1 MSHIKQRIITYQQ
14 SAETMSL
21 LRYNQACIIIQ
32 GSEILIFLFKI
43 QDIFI
48 FIAPAR
54 MCYFVISPV
63 HLQINLRVLSNIHD
77 MEHFAKIVNDF

>member
-1 MSHIKQRIITYQQ
+1 MG
-14 SAETMSL
+14 L
-21 LRYNQACIIIQ
+21 LRYNEACIIIQ
-32 GSEILIFLFKI
+32 GSEILIFLFK
-43 QDIFI
+43 IFI